1 MYLKDLTL
9 RGFKSFAS
17 ATKLRF
23 EPGITCIVGP
33 NGSGKSNVVDALS
46 WVMGEQGAKPLRGS
60 SMADVIF
67 AGSTARPALGRAQV
81 DLTIDNSDGKLPIS
95 YSEVT
100 ISRTMFRSGGSEY
113 AINGQAVRLLDVQ
126 ELLSDTGMG
135 RQMHA
140 IVGQGQLD
148 RVLTATPEARRAF
161 IDEAA
166 GVAKHRRRKERALRK
181 LEAMDGNLVRVL
193 DLTEEIRGQLR
204 PLARQAKAAR
214 AAAGVRARYDY
225 ARARLLAA
233 DTLEAHTRL
242 EREQAALNDLRT
254 ASGGAEEQALELR
267 AALAELQEEDTK
279 TAGRLTQV
287 QERYR
292 DFREVGQRLQ
302 GVMDLARER
311 AAGAQRLP
319 LAISPEAVELGGKRA
334 AEANQEAER
343 LSAAAEIAS
352 GEAAEAEAARS
363 QAHSAA
369 EKARTALYNR
379 QREHEAARRV
389 YFDHERAVE
398 RAQSVLSSA
407 TEQYERT
414 QTLLE
419 EALQRRS
426 ELPANEPDPAESS
439 ASTRTGEA
447 QGGAEVVGAT
457 AGAAAAAYEN
467 ALAAESAAREAL
479 AEAEREERAA
489 GEESSRQIAR
499 RDTLR
504 KSIKDPLEAS
514 SDGVLGSGGDRPRTT
529 ERGQASHWRLTG
541 PLAGSLHV
549 ARGWEGAVGAL
560 LGPMVNAQILSG
572 EAQNEA
578 GNAAASAAGNAA
590 VTGTNG
596 GSGGGTVAAEEAL
609 LSARTPLSGVIV
621 EGTDHGGSADPSA
634 VVLDEGTPALLV
646 AGAASTV
653 HAAMAELLEG
663 CWVCGDAEAANG
675 LLLDRSKDVRRV
687 ATKDGLVFTAH
698 SVQSPEVEGT
708 TSLKL
713 RADLVDAEKQ
723 AGRAIAHLAKVS
735 HVADGARARLQDA
748 SAARERALETL
759 REDDAQRAA
768 EAQERAR
775 IAALHHAA
783 SREVERA
790 EEQKMRATRA
800 VEQAQG
806 ALDALKMDS
815 GPKQPE
821 PPEVALGP
829 FQQALDEAEEALEV
843 ARERA
848 ATARMAA
855 HVAKERASAGERQ
868 ARAFRTQAEQLGAD
882 RQRQLERQSRA
893 EQVVAQ
899 AQEIVHAAEGGLRD
913 SRKGAERAQEVRES
927 LLEVKRRLDR
937 RRAEISE
944 RLAVLERDSASVRE
958 TLLQAEVAF
967 AQFNGTYL
975 HLLEQVRDVVG
986 VPQLDAGVEA
996 TEASA
1001 TAGAT
1006 GATGAP
1012 GVAGATGA
1020 TEAGGAVTA
1029 ERVSVSDTALPP
1041 YAAAFIEEFS
1051 PNLPWKIS
1059 LDVDDSA
1066 GPSDTENEVPFSR
1079 DIAADALRKSERELS
1094 RLGVVNPLAVEEY
1107 TALKSRYDFL
1117 LEQVEDLNRSK
1128 ADLLALIREVDTQ
1141 VKEAFISAFEDTAEQ
1156 FERVFERLFPG
1167 GKGRLELTDP
1177 EDPLATGVEIYARP
1191 AGKKVTRLSLLSGG
1205 ERSLAALAYLISIF
1219 LARPSPFYV
1228 MDEVEAAL
1236 DDTNLGRVLSLFED
1250 LRAES
1255 QLLVITH
1262 QKRTMEIADALYG
1275 ISMRGGVTAVISHK
1289 MD

>member
-447 QGGAEVVGAT
+447 QGGA
-457 AGAAAAAYEN
+457 AAAAYES

-572 EAQNEA
+572 EAQSEA
-578 GNAAASAAGNAA
+578 GNAAESSAVNAA

-663 CWVCGDAEAANG
+663 CWVCGDAEAANA